1 MMLHEIFIYSLYLL
15 GITITVSLTIIVIYA
30 VIKSLEDNK

>member
-1 MMLHEIFIYSLYLL
+1 MTLHDMFINSLYLL
-15 GITITVSLTIIVIYA
+15 GIAITVSLAIIVICS

>member
-1 MMLHEIFIYSLYLL
+1 MTLHEMFINSLYLL

-30 VIKSLEDNK
+30 VIKALEDNK

>member
-1 MMLHEIFIYSLYLL
+1 MMLHEIFINSLYLL

>member
-1 MMLHEIFIYSLYLL
+1 MTLHEMFINSLYLL

>member
-1 MMLHEIFIYSLYLL
+1 MTLHDMFINSLYLL
-15 GITITVSLTIIVIYA
+15 GITITVSLTIIVICS